1 MFSCQKGDFD
11 SSKEYLRKALKLA
24 LRYDDAAPD
33 NLSKIEV
40 NRIMHIQSQPRY
52 VGFVAVKTAM
62 QRLDEMANFSDEY
75 APRLKEIWTE
85 VKEEAL

>member
-1 MFSCQKGDFD
+1 M
-11 SSKEYLRKALKLA
+11 RKAFRLA

-33 NLSKIEV
+33 SLSKIEV

-52 VGFVAVKTAM
+52 AGFAAVKTAM

-85 VKEEAL
+85 VKEEVLQ